1 MVVVSISLGRFVKIE
16 IWLGKSVL
24 MFSDLI
30 GLSEGSS
37 VLKGSSLG
45 TVESIFLTIS
55 SPDFFNLTIIIITAI
70 IIAINKEDIINNN
83 FLWFF
88 KNDLRQFSL
97 FCIGSFDILVWDS
110 LINVLLVW
118 VRIWLSFSLTL
129 V

>member
-1 MVVVSISLGRFVKIE
+1 
-16 IWLGKSVL
+16 

-30 GLSEGSS
+30 GLSLGLSEGSS

-83 FLWFF
+83 FL
-88 KNDLRQFSL
+88 
-97 FCIGSFDILVWDS
+97 
-110 LINVLLVW
+110 
-118 VRIWLSFSLTL
+118 
-129 V
+129 